1 MLYSGDT
8 CVLMDTAP
16 AWPFEVVEHASGNFV
31 LPLFKY
37 LSVSGSF
44 GVALD
49 FLLWKFLFDIWY
61 SSIHV
66 VILLVCSL
74 HVLVDST

>member
-1 MLYSGDT
+1 
-8 CVLMDTAP
+8 MDTAP
-16 AWPFEVVEHASGNFV
+16 AWPFELVEHASGNFV

-49 FLLWKFLFDIWY
+49 FLLWKFLFD
-61 SSIHV
+61 
-66 VILLVCSL
+66 LK
-74 HVLVDST
+74 